1 MLESALGPEALQY
14 LIDPE
19 VVELML
25 NPDGCLW
32 IDRLGHG
39 REFTGHRFSASD
51 ADRVISVIATR
62 VGAVCNHD
70 HPLLSAELPGSGAR
84 FQGQV
89 PPVVQSPC
97 FTIRKKAVRIFTLQ
111 DYVEQRILPPVWAK
125 HLTEAVHSRRNI
137 LIVGGTGSGKTTL
150 ANALLQEI
158 SKTGDRIVTIE
169 DTLELQC
176 SAPDWL
182 SFRSKD
188 GSVSMNDLL
197 RATLRNR
204 PDRIVLGEVR
214 GPEALTLL
222 KAWNTGHAGGCA
234 TIHADS
240 AARGLSRLE
249 QLIAEANVTP
259 SREMI
264 ADAVHL
270 IVFIRRTA
278 SGRAVTEFLE
288 VEGTDGKEY
297 RLRPVPEEVLE

>member
-1 MLESALGPEALQY
+1 MLESALGSEALKY
-14 LIDPE
+14 LVDPE
-19 VVELML
+19 VVELMV
-25 NPDGCLW
+25 NPDGRLW

-39 REFTGHRFSASD
+39 REFTGHLFSAAD
-51 ADRVISVIATR
+51 ADRVISVVATR
-62 VGAVCNHD
+62 VGAVCNHEQ
-70 HPLLSAELPGSGAR
+70 PLLSAELPGSGAR

-89 PPVVQSPC
+89 PPIVPSPC
-97 FTIRKKAVRIFTLQ
+97 FTIRKPAVRIFTLD
-111 DYVEQRILPPVWAK
+111 DYVQDGSLPQAWAK
-125 HLTEAVHSRRNI
+125 HLVQAVRGRKNI

-158 SKTGDRIVTIE
+158 SKTCDRIVTIE
-169 DTLELQC
+169 DTYELQC

-182 SFRSKD
+182 NFRSKD
-188 GSVSMNDLL
+188 GCASMNDLL

-204 PDRIVLGEVR
+204 PDRIILGEVR

-249 QLIAEANVTP
+249 QLIAEANVIP

-264 ADAVHL
+264 ADAVHVV
-270 IVFIRRTA
+270 VFICRTPR
-278 SGRAVTEFLE
+278 GRAITELLN
-288 VEGTDGKEY
+288 VNGLSGQTY
-297 RLRPVPEEVLE
+297 QLSPVPEGI